1 MATAFDT
8 GGEAHALAGQCDCE
22 GHRYAVRILHLCA
35 EGCEMEADFDWPGM
49 ADFVHLQIDNSIVMN
64 GKLVRTQGRRAQM
77 RFFGQI
83 HPAAI
88 AKLHESALT

>member
-8 GGEAHALAGQCDCE
+8 GGKAHVLAGQCDCE
-22 GHRYAVRILHLCA
+22 GHRHAVSIFQLCA
-35 EGCEMEADFDWPGM
+35 EGCELEADVDWPG
-49 ADFVHLQIDNSIVMN
+49 ATDFVHLQIDNSIVMN
-64 GKLVRTQGRRAQM
+64 GKLVWVRGRRAQM

-88 AKLHESALT
+88 AKLHERAVA